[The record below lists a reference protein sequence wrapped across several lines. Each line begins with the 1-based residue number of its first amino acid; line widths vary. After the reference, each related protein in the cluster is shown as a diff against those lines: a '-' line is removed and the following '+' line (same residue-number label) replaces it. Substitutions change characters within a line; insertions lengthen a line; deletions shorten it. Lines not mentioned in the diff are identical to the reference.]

1 MGNIMQVNLFFG
13 RKVIHY
19 LMKNLNV
26 STLYL
31 NSSQLLIGFRYSM
44 RGIFV
49 LLFVRFSLTYFAGK
63 FKALIQF
70 VHRFIQSSKLVDITR
85 WLKRKDI

>member
-1 MGNIMQVNLFFG
+1 
-13 RKVIHY
+13 
-19 LMKNLNV
+19 MKNLDV

-70 VHRFIQSSKLVDITR
+70 VHRFIQSTL
-85 WLKRKDI
+85 

>member
-1 MGNIMQVNLFFG
+1 MQVNLFFG
-13 RKVIHY
+13 KRFY
-19 LMKNLNV
+19 TLFYENLNV

-49 LLFVRFSLTYFAGK
+49 LLYVFRFSLTYFAGK
-63 FKALIQF
+63 CKALIHF
-70 VHRFIQSSKLVDITR
+70 VHRFIQSTL
-85 WLKRKDI
+85 